1 MGEDNPY
8 FNERPTGRPI
18 RFMLRPSRVASA
30 CVLALTMACTAG
42 TSRPTARPPT
52 PAPASRTAT
61 WDPAALHHVLD
72 RFAFGPRPGDV
83 ARLESEGVERWFAR
97 QLAPSTVPDPNLD
110 GALAAYRSALAPP
123 HEILASFARGDVTDD
138 TLDVEDGARPMPL
151 QKRIDAQRLVQ
162 TLMLAE
168 LTRHVVSER
177 QIQEVMVDFWTNH
190 FNVFA
195 RKGPVIVV
203 AGDYIERAIR
213 PHALGRFEDLLLA
226 SARHPAMLFYL
237 DNAQSV
243 APRTGNGQKRRRGL
257 NENYARELLELHTLG
272 VNGGYTQ
279 QDVIEVAR
287 ILTGWGVRRP
297 QAGDLGFVFRS
308 RRHDSGDKLVLG
320 KRFSAD
326 GEQEGRRLLAM
337 LARHPATA
345 RHLATKLCARFVS
358 DSPSPGCVERVTRAY
373 RESDGR
379 ISALLRAVVDGPEF
393 WRSRGTKV
401 KSALEFVAS
410 ALRTLDGRPNGELGL
425 AGTLREL
432 GQPLLMEPVPV
443 GYPEAAEDWASSG
456 PLLGRM
462 NFALALASERAK
474 GVDLELDRVLPV
486 AEQREEMLRRV
497 AALVLPSQGSPQTL
511 TAIRTHL
518 ADVEDAHQAR
528 KLALA
533 LALASPDFQRQ

>member
-1 MGEDNPY
+1 M
-8 FNERPTGRPI
+8 
-18 RFMLRPSRVASA
+18 
-30 CVLALTMACTAG
+30 
-42 TSRPTARPPT
+42 
-52 PAPASRTAT
+52 PAPAARAHPPSDA
-61 WDPAALHHVLD
+61 AALHHLLD

-83 ARLESEGVERWFAR
+83 ARLDSEGVERWFAR
-97 QLAPSTVPDPNLD
+97 QLAPSTVPDPNLEA
-110 GALAAYRSALAPP
+110 ALAPYRSALAPP
-123 HEILASFARGDVTDD
+123 PEILESFARNGATDD
-138 TLDVEDGARPMPL
+138 MLDAEESARRVPL
-151 QKRIDAQRLVQ
+151 QKRVDAQRLVQ

-195 RKGPVIVV
+195 RKGPVVVV

-226 SARHPAMLFYL
+226 SARHPAMLLYL

-243 APRTGNGQKRRRGL
+243 APRTGNPRQRRRGL

-272 VNGGYTQ
+272 VDGGYTQ
-279 QDVIEVAR
+279 QDVLEVAR
-287 ILTGWGVRRP
+287 ILTGWGVRR
-297 QAGDLGFVFRS
+297 QAGDLDFVFRI
-308 RRHDSGDKLVLG
+308 RRHDAGDKVVLG
-320 KRFSAD
+320 QRFSAD

-345 RHLATKLCARFVS
+345 RHVATKLCERFVS
-358 DSPSPGCVERVTRAY
+358 DAPSASCISRVTRAY
-373 RESDGR
+373 RESGGQ
-379 ISALLRAVVDGPEF
+379 IPALLRAIVDGPEF
-393 WRSRGTKV
+393 WQSRANKL

-410 ALRTLDGRPNGELGL
+410 ALRALDGRPNGELGL
-425 AGTLREL
+425 ARTLREL
-432 GQPLLMEPVPV
+432 GQPLLLEPVPV

-474 GVDLELDRVLPV
+474 GVDVELDRVLPI
-486 AEQREEMLRRV
+486 AEQREQMLPRV
-497 AALVLPSQGSPQTL
+497 AALVLPSQASSRTL
-511 TAIRTHL
+511 DVIRKQL
-518 ADVEDAHQAR
+518 ESVKDAREAR

>member
-1 MGEDNPY
+1 
-8 FNERPTGRPI
+8 
-18 RFMLRPSRVASA
+18 
-30 CVLALTMACTAG
+30 
-42 TSRPTARPPT
+42 
-52 PAPASRTAT
+52 
-61 WDPAALHHVLD
+61 VLD

-83 ARLESEGVERWFAR
+83 ARLQSEGVERWFAR
-97 QLAPSTVPDPNLD
+97 QLAPSTIPEPNLER
-110 GALAAYRSALAPP
+110 ALAPYRSALAPP
-123 HEILASFARGDVTDD
+123 PEILAGFARSDASED
-138 TLDVEDGARPMPL
+138 TLDIEDGARRMPI
-151 QKRIDAQRLVQ
+151 QKRVDAQRLVQ

-190 FNVFA
+190 FNIFA
-195 RKGPVIVV
+195 RKGPVVVV

-226 SARHPAMLFYL
+226 SARHPAMLLYL
-237 DNAQSV
+237 DNAKSV
-243 APRTGNGQKRRRGL
+243 APAMGSARQRRRGL

-308 RRHDSGDKLVLG
+308 RQHDAGDKVVLG
-320 KRFSAD
+320 TRFSAD
-326 GEQEGRRLLAM
+326 GEQEGRRLLAL

-358 DSPSPGCVERVTRAY
+358 DSPPPGCVERVARAY
-373 RESDGR
+373 RASDGR
-379 ISALLRAVVDGPEF
+379 IVALLSAIVDGPEF
-393 WRSRGTKV
+393 WQSRGTKL
-401 KSALEFVAS
+401 KSPLEFVAS
-410 ALRTLDGRPNGELGL
+410 ALRALDGRPNGELGL
-425 AGTLREL
+425 AGTLRNL
-432 GQPLLMEPVPV
+432 GQPLLLEPVPV

-486 AEQREEMLRRV
+486 AEQRNDMLRRV
-497 AALVLPSQGSPQTL
+497 AELVLPAQVSPQTL
-511 TAIRTHL
+511 NVIRKQL
-518 ADVEDAHQAR
+518 ADVDDARQAR